1 MSGGRFSAKV
11 ALVTGAARGTGAET
25 ARRFAAEGARVL
37 VADVLEAEGAL
48 VAKEIGAAARFV
60 ALDVT
65 DESAWR
71 AAVATAEREWGRLD
85 VLVNNAGVAQPK
97 SVLECSGAEFRRVLE
112 VNLVG
117 PFLGMHVAA
126 PLIAKGGG
134 GAIVNVSSVQGIVG
148 RAGLPAYTA
157 SKFGLRGLTKTAA
170 LELGALG
177 IRVNSLHPGGVDTPL
192 AREAA
197 GVPITSEQLDAAHRQ
212 LPVPRVGTPA
222 DMAAAILFL
231 ASDEAAYV
239 TGTELVV
246 DGGLTAGSGPPPRR
260 PRPA

>member
-1 MSGGRFSAKV
+1 VGRRYAVSAGRLEGRV

-37 VADVLEAEGAL
+37 LADVLATEAGQ
-48 VAKEIGAAARFV
+48 VAKEIGPAARAV
-60 ALDVT
+60 ALDVS
-65 DESAWR
+65 DEGAWQ
-71 AAVATAEREWGRLD
+71 AAIATAEREWGRLD
-85 VLVNNAGVAQPK
+85 VLVNNAGIAQPK
-97 SVLECSGAEFRRVLE
+97 SVVECSGAEFRRVLE

-117 PFLGMHVAA
+117 AFLGMHFAA
-126 PLIAKGGG
+126 PLMARGGG
-134 GAIVNVSSVQGIVG
+134 GAIVNVSSVQGLVG

-157 SKFGLRGLTKTAA
+157 SKFGLRGLSKAAA

-197 GVPITSEQLDAAHRQ
+197 GAAFSSELLEAAHAH
-212 LPVPRVGTPA
+212 LPVPRVGQPA

-231 ASDEAAYV
+231 ASDESSYV

-246 DGGLTAGSGPPPRR
+246 DGGLTAGSGRR
-260 PRPA
+260 